1 MLRADDGKH
10 AGVREDVRVLRV
22 GDCTAD
28 AQASKITCV
37 LLLDYVSAFT
47 RSAKAHAV
55 DVRTHQNR
63 RHIFK
68 TPFPTSYR
76 PQCAAEAGRIYR
88 IRLAH
93 MPPLLPWRSSISI
106 QVTTYQGYLGRV
118 RIHLASTLKNDKRG
132 RVPCSSTP
140 SRPSEMFRQ
149 RVWDMPRPIV
159 GAGCNG
165 G

>member
-28 AQASKITCV
+28 AQASKITYV

-55 DVRTHQNR
+55 DVRTHHNR

-68 TPFPTSYR
+68 TALPTFCI
-76 PQCAAEAGRIYR
+76 P
-88 IRLAH
+88 
-93 MPPLLPWRSSISI
+93 
-106 QVTTYQGYLGRV
+106 
-118 RIHLASTLKNDKRG
+118 
-132 RVPCSSTP
+132 
-140 SRPSEMFRQ
+140 
-149 RVWDMPRPIV
+149 
-159 GAGCNG
+159 
-165 G
+165 

>member
-47 RSAKAHAV
+47 RSAEAHAV

-68 TPFPTSYR
+68 TAFPTFYI
-76 PQCAAEAGRIYR
+76 PQYTAEAGRIGSKW
-88 IRLAH
+88 LFH
-93 MPPLLPWRSSISI
+93 VPPFDSWRSDIST
-106 QVTTYQGYLGRV
+106 QVTTYQGYSGWV
-118 RIHLASTLKNDKRG
+118 CIHPASTFSYDKRE
-132 RVPCSSTP
+132 RALC
-140 SRPSEMFRQ
+140 
-149 RVWDMPRPIV
+149 
-159 GAGCNG
+159 
-165 G
+165 

>member
-10 AGVREDVRVLRV
+10 AGVREDVSVLRV

-28 AQASKITCV
+28 AQASKITYV

-68 TPFPTSYR
+68 TAFPTFCI
-76 PQCAAEAGRIYR
+76 P
-88 IRLAH
+88 
-93 MPPLLPWRSSISI
+93 
-106 QVTTYQGYLGRV
+106 
-118 RIHLASTLKNDKRG
+118 
-132 RVPCSSTP
+132 
-140 SRPSEMFRQ
+140 
-149 RVWDMPRPIV
+149 
-159 GAGCNG
+159 
-165 G
+165 